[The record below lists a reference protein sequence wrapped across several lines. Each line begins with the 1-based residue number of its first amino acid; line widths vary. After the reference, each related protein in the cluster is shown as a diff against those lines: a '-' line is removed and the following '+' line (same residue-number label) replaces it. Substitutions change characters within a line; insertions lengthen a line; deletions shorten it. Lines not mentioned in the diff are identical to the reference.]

1 MDSITEKILRYI
13 SDQSK
18 NQALLLSGPWG
29 IGKTYYIK
37 NTLQKELERYNAYN
51 KYKIMYISLFG
62 IYSLEQLQRVLGSK
76 FITDGFK
83 KEDLLSKGKYGVS
96 FIGNKLKNIG
106 ISVGGIVNINIG
118 ISDIVNLENLI
129 DYSNMVLI
137 FDDLERCSSI
147 SLQDIFGF
155 INTFTEHKNIPVI
168 VAANEDSLKSIEG
181 YDSIKEKSI
190 YREVAFSS
198 NISDIYSEIVE
209 SFNFEKMIK
218 DFLISQFDIY
228 INQYEDLNLR
238 DLKFFLSNWFNLFQ
252 DFKNY
257 LNPTKSYYPF
267 ILEELCDYLFLR
279 SIQYKHG
286 KNKRVPWEQSSQ
298 YGNILKNDTAE
309 PSTPDYLQSIMGFR
323 FIDDYVYGFTLNKE
337 DIKQGLEEA
346 TTQYEANYLSK
357 FSLRD
362 YFKFS
367 EKEVICLLGILLF
380 ELMNHKYSQK
390 DIKDILIILVQIRYS
405 CKIYFDIDFFIGC
418 LSELIINDEGLLSY
432 HLKDA
437 SHYIDKEVKKEYE
450 EFARQL
456 IKRIKEKEVDRDIKE
471 LYLKEK
477 FYNPDIPPETI
488 MTFVVNNRERYAQQ
502 VSVLRFIGDINSICK
517 MIREFDNRRLLELFN
532 VLKWLYWYVPKRDVV
547 DNDQESLEQLISCIN
562 NEISNS
568 HCDKIR
574 LKNLVDLKDE
584 LKRII
589 NS

>member
-228 INQYEDLNLR
+228 I
-238 DLKFFLSNWFNLFQ
+238 
-252 DFKNY
+252 
-257 LNPTKSYYPF
+257 
-267 ILEELCDYLFLR
+267 
-279 SIQYKHG
+279 
-286 KNKRVPWEQSSQ
+286 
-298 YGNILKNDTAE
+298 
-309 PSTPDYLQSIMGFR
+309 
-323 FIDDYVYGFTLNKE
+323 
-337 DIKQGLEEA
+337 
-346 TTQYEANYLSK
+346 
-357 FSLRD
+357 
-362 YFKFS
+362 
-367 EKEVICLLGILLF
+367 
-380 ELMNHKYSQK
+380 
-390 DIKDILIILVQIRYS
+390 
-405 CKIYFDIDFFIGC
+405 
-418 LSELIINDEGLLSY
+418 
-432 HLKDA
+432 
-437 SHYIDKEVKKEYE
+437 
-450 EFARQL
+450 
-456 IKRIKEKEVDRDIKE
+456 
-471 LYLKEK
+471 
-477 FYNPDIPPETI
+477 
-488 MTFVVNNRERYAQQ
+488 
-502 VSVLRFIGDINSICK
+502 
-517 MIREFDNRRLLELFN
+517 
-532 VLKWLYWYVPKRDVV
+532 
-547 DNDQESLEQLISCIN
+547 
-562 NEISNS
+562 
-568 HCDKIR
+568 
-574 LKNLVDLKDE
+574 
-584 LKRII
+584 
-589 NS
+589 